1 MVAPVKCHIKNRTMV
16 DLGGKFWRK
25 KFLLSLISESYNLIL
40 NTAALPGESKA
51 GDWVCATAHLKW
63 HIVYA
68 MAHLVCEDQ

>member
-1 MVAPVKCHIKNRTMV
+1 MA
-16 DLGGKFWRK
+16 DLGEKFWREI
-25 KFLLSLISESYNLIL
+25 FLLPLISESYNLIL
-40 NTAALPGESKA
+40 DAAALPGESKA